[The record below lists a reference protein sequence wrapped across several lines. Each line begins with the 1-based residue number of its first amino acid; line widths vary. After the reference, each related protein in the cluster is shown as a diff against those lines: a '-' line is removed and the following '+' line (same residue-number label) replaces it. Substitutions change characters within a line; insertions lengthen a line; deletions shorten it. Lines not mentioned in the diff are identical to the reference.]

1 MIKFQRRVKVC
12 NLFKPVLNID
22 CNKFLTKTSNM
33 KYSNL
38 INFPYIVLL
47 YKSRFNHE
55 RLGWLHFKHPG
66 YDRYYIGVPEM
77 VPIGAPKRYEA
88 GAMNAFMISLM
99 ICDGNGNWIK
109 WSDVKSGMTVKIK
122 AFNIDTIPKYRTS
135 YLYATEEGK

>member
-1 MIKFQRRVKVC
+1 MKYC
-12 NLFKPVLNID
+12 NLK
-22 CNKFLTKTSNM
+22 
-33 KYSNL
+33 
-38 INFPYIVLL
+38 NFQYIVLL

-99 ICDGNGNWIK
+99 ICDGNGNRIK
-109 WSDVKSGMTVKIK
+109 WSDVKSGTTVKIK
-122 AFNIDTIPKYRTS
+122 SWFERKTR